1 MNEPQQKMTEAEVST
16 YVRDF
21 ERRTGV
27 FAERVNGTAVWQ
39 LIRFEVSVR
48 IQGLGLERVP
58 AGRRRLVGSLLRGF
72 FQFFR
77 LPRSSYF
84 CKTFDSAYRR
94 ETPAGFED
102 IYFDDLGPVMPD
114 MIKASSCDAAG
125 YELRIAKAAM
135 PPVFDDTSVIALSAI
150 LGRVFPVV
158 ARNPAFEA
166 ISQSITSELGYED
179 YTPARIRRVYNVFWW
194 RVMLYRLVLWRVR
207 PMAVLCPD
215 NGQFGL
221 MGAAHYFGIPY
232 IEMQHGVFTHI
243 HPNALPPDLL
253 EHEATGLL
261 MPSKFIAYGKFSADI
276 LHDTWL
282 SLNNRVHPVGAP
294 FLERARAIRASQYKP
309 GGTPRIT
316 LSTQGIARR
325 ALGDFIANFLR
336 LCDEQFELVIKLHPA
351 YDHNQKFYTQLF
363 GDDPRVIIDS
373 GASGNSIHTFIAQSD
388 FHISISS
395 TCHYDALGIGT
406 PTGILALETHESM
419 VNLLDVA
426 GVSLIRTPADLA
438 GLVRDRSFGVVPDQT
453 SRYFFEHDFPRR
465 VEAVLAS
472 MGVAPEATNRD
483 SVAA

>member
-1 MNEPQQKMTEAEVST
+1 MSESQQKMTEAEVST

-48 IQGLGLERVP
+48 IQGLGLERAP

-72 FQFFR
+72 MQFFR

-94 ETPAGFED
+94 ESREGFED
-102 IYFDDLGPVMPD
+102 IYFDDLKPVMPD
-114 MIKASSCDAAG
+114 MIKVSSCDAAG
-125 YELRIAKAAM
+125 YEQRIAKAST

-158 ARNPAFEA
+158 VSNPAFET
-166 ISQSITSELGYED
+166 ISRAITSELGFED
-179 YTPARIRRVYNVFWW
+179 YTPARVRRVYNVFWW

-207 PMAVLCPD
+207 PKAVLCPD

-221 MGAAHYFGIPY
+221 MKAAQHFGIPY
-232 IEMQHGVFTHI
+232 IEMQHGVFTHV
-243 HPNALPPDLL
+243 HPNALPPDLS
-253 EHEATGLL
+253 EEEARGLL
-261 MPSKFIAYGKFSADI
+261 MPSSFAVYGKFSADV
-276 LHDTWL
+276 LHESWL
-282 SLNNRVHPVGAP
+282 YMNNRVHPVGAP
-294 FLERARAIRASQYKP
+294 FLERARAVRASQYKP
-309 GGTPRIT
+309 GDIPRIT

-325 ALGDFIANFLR
+325 ALGNFIAEFLR

-351 YDHNQKFYTQLF
+351 YDHDQNFYEELF
-363 GDDPRVIIDS
+363 GSDPRVVIDS
-373 GASGNSIHTFIAQSD
+373 GASANSTHTFIARSD

-406 PTGILALETHESM
+406 PTGVLALETHES
-419 VNLLDVA
+419 VADLLDVS
-426 GVSLIRTPADLA
+426 GVCLIETPADLA
-438 GLVRDRSFGVVPDQT
+438 ELVRGRSFGVVPDET
-453 SRYFFEHDFPRR
+453 SRYFFEHDFPGR

-472 MGVAPEATNRD
+472 MAVAPGASDRD
-483 SVAA
+483 TVAV